1 MIYWVC
7 YRNHMP
13 NLPLVT
19 WTNPC
24 QHLRLMVLRT
34 CPTMPDC
41 QEKTFS
47 DICLQYAFTFVLNL
61 HQRLVSAD
69 YFQDF
74 INDCCQ
80 VDGQPFFNFLRLM
93 KWLLFM
99 CSTHFNAFQ
108 SIFFHGG
115 LFSLLHHLPGTPTKS
130 PPSPQCCGP
139 RRVLCLW
146 MFPFRV
152 TSNKKWKKK

>member
-34 CPTMPDC
+34 CPTMPNC

-99 CSTHFNAFQ
+99 CSTHFNGFQ
-108 SIFFHGG
+108 SIFFMGG
-115 LFSLLHHLPGTPTKS
+115 YSVYCTICLEPQRKVRLHLNAADLGGFCVFGCF
-130 PPSPQCCGP
+130 PSE
-139 RRVLCLW
+139 
-146 MFPFRV
+146 
-152 TSNKKWKKK
+152 